1 MAQEAHA
8 PPRAGEA
15 LYDGRRQGA
24 EAGRGWLE
32 FSAML
37 FIAAGLANGL
47 YGIAALVN
55 DDYFRADE
63 LLFGDLAVWGVV
75 YLLFGAVMFGV
86 GLLILN
92 DKGLGIVAGS
102 IIALLHGC
110 AALMSIGAYP
120 LWTVIVLVI
129 DGLILS
135 GLIVHGRPGAEAS
148 R

>member
-1 MAQEAHA
+1 MAQDTLAR
-8 PPRAGEA
+8 PPAGEA
-15 LYDGRRQGA
+15 PYGGRRHRA
-24 EAGRGWLE
+24 EPGRGWLE

-37 FIAAGLANGL
+37 FVAAGLANAL

-63 LLFGDLAVWGVV
+63 LLFGDLAAWGVV
-75 YLLFGAVMFGV
+75 YLLFGVVLFCV

-92 DKGLGIVAGS
+92 GRGVGIVAGS
-102 IIALLHGC
+102 ILALLHGC

-120 LWTVIVLVI
+120 LWTVIVLVL
-129 DGLILS
+129 DGLILY
-135 GLIVHGRPGAEAS
+135 GLIVHGGPGEVA